1 MSKPQQ
7 NTQPALSILLIDE
20 DIERGSALS
29 AAMDK
34 SCYKVCHIVSP
45 SASLLKEVDAL
56 KPDIIVIDIESP
68 NRDIL
73 ESLHMISHY
82 DPKPIV
88 MFSAQGDTEMI
99 NLSVK
104 SGVSAYVVGDADPS
118 RVKPILDAAVARFL
132 VYQQLKDELSET
144 KHQLESRK
152 VIDQAK
158 RLLMKSR
165 NLSEEQAFHTMR
177 KTAMDAGQKLEEV
190 AKTIVSMLS
199 SIANDGDTKNTQSK
213 HRLALNEGVE

>member
-1 MSKPQQ
+1 MSKQKQ
-7 NTQPALSILLIDE
+7 DSKQELSILLIDE
-20 DIERGSALS
+20 NIERAAALTSAL
-29 AAMDK
+29 DK
-34 SCYKVCHIVSP
+34 SRYKVCHIVSP
-45 SASLLKEVDAL
+45 STSLLKEVDGL

-73 ESLHMISHY
+73 ESLNMISSFN
-82 DPKPIV
+82 PKPIV

-104 SGVSAYVVGDADPS
+104 SGVSAYVVGDADPR

-132 VYQQLKDELSET
+132 AYQQLKDELNDT

-165 NLSEEQAFHTMR
+165 NLSEDQAFHTMR
-177 KTAMDAGQKLEEV
+177 KTAMDAGQKLEDV
-190 AKTIVSMLS
+190 AKTILSMLHT
-199 SIANDGDTKNTQSK
+199 IDKDT
-213 HRLALNEGVE
+213 LALNEGVE